1 MTTNTTKKTTTN
13 STDSA
18 RLGSAKTIIVTG
30 ATGGV
35 GRGVALACAEA
46 GWSVWIAARRE
57 TEGNEVAAEATAI
70 GGQGHFVSCDVGD
83 PGSVRSAIDTVMR
96 HDGRLD
102 GIVHNATSG
111 LSPVPVPL
119 HEVSLTDF
127 QNHID
132 VALRALHSL
141 ARIGFEPLKAT
152 QGSLLVMTSEAGF
165 EGKAKLPPYAG
176 VKGAQRGFARALARE
191 WGRDGIR
198 VNSLAPL
205 ASTPAMERAFEL
217 DPDMGSRVLGR
228 NPLGRLGDSKDDIGR
243 AARFLLSD
251 DSRYVT
257 GHTLMVD
264 GGSCPAV

>member
-1 MTTNTTKKTTTN
+1 MTATQSESRTVV
-13 STDSA
+13 
-18 RLGSAKTIIVTG
+18 VTG

-35 GRGVALACAEA
+35 GRGIALACAEA

-57 TEGNEVAAEATAI
+57 KEGREVAAEVDAL
-70 GGQGHFVSCDVGD
+70 GGEGHFVETDIGVPS
-83 PGSVRSAIDTVMR
+83 SASAAIETILAA
-96 HDGRLD
+96 DGRLD
-102 GIVHNATSG
+102 GVVHNATSG
-111 LSPVPVPL
+111 LSPVPVSL
-119 HEVSLTDF
+119 ADVSLADF
-127 QNHID
+127 ENHVH

-141 ARIGFEPLKAT
+141 ARASFAALTAT
-152 QGSLLVMTSEAGF
+152 QGSLLLMTSEAGF

-191 WGRDGIR
+191 WGPHGVR
-198 VNSLAPL
+198 VNSIAPL

-217 DPDMGSRVLGR
+217 DPAMADRVLGR
-228 NPLGRLGDSKDDIGR
+228 NPLRRLGDATEDIGR

-251 DSRYVT
+251 DARYVT